1 MNDALDNAMEAEV
14 TVVESL
20 DGLNVA
26 KEGLQKYYREPK
38 KSAAPLPFHLIGE
51 IIRSFKTDHFVS
63 DTGDVVAWF
72 YMLVIFTRTFLF

>member
-26 KEGLQKYYREPK
+26 KEGLQKY
-38 KSAAPLPFHLIGE
+38 
-51 IIRSFKTDHFVS
+51 
-63 DTGDVVAWF
+63 
-72 YMLVIFTRTFLF
+72 